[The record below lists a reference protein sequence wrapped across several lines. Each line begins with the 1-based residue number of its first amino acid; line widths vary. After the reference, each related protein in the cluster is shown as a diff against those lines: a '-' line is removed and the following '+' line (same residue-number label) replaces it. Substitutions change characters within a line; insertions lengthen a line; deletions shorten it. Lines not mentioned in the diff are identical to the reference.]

1 MVASIDRIKST
12 ITSRGG
18 IARPNN
24 FLIELPSIPGFN
36 RASEPLNVL
45 CTSASLPSKQ
55 ITTIDRRIGMEFE
68 KIAYGYAVDDISM
81 SFLLTNDYYVKKYF
95 DTWKTFIINENK
107 QIANYKK
114 DYQAKVVIHQLRN
127 SIPKTA
133 FDIQVGSLP
142 IGVDVTNFLNSFTT
156 KAGFNVGLT
165 TYSVELIDA
174 FPTTINAIEFNNNPD
189 ALAELTVSMSYTNSR
204 RINSSQISFKL

>member
-55 ITTIDRRIGMEFE
+55 ITTIC
-68 KIAYGYAVDDISM
+68 
-81 SFLLTNDYYVKKYF
+81 
-95 DTWKTFIINENK
+95 
-107 QIANYKK
+107 NYW
-114 DYQAKVVIHQLRN
+114 D
-127 SIPKTA
+127 
-133 FDIQVGSLP
+133 
-142 IGVDVTNFLNSFTT
+142 
-156 KAGFNVGLT
+156 
-165 TYSVELIDA
+165 
-174 FPTTINAIEFNNNPD
+174 
-189 ALAELTVSMSYTNSR
+189 
-204 RINSSQISFKL
+204 